1 MSCGIFPI
9 ERSIEIE
16 STDEPCI
23 RARVVIAFGFGVPGI
38 PDGSVRTTVSV
49 RISIV
54 CLLSKL
60 DYRFT

>member
-16 STDEPCI
+16 STHVPCT
-23 RARVVIAFGFGVPGI
+23 RARVVIALFGGVPGI
-38 PDGSVRTTVSV
+38 SQGAITTTVSV

-54 CLLSKL
+54 SLLSKL
-60 DYRFT
+60 DY

>member
-23 RARVVIAFGFGVPGI
+23 RASVVIAFSDCVPGI
-38 PDGSVRTTVSV
+38 CPGTVTTAVSV

-60 DYRFT
+60 DD